1 MHSKGGPAFRPVG
14 RGAASLHA
22 DIRREDAPEAN
33 GPAYQLFGRDYQ
45 AGRLHK
51 TLNHPAPGTLKPAVP
66 QPLCPKQTLIS
77 QMDPFTVIAIAI
89 VVVLIITIVVM
100 GGWLR

>member
-1 MHSKGGPAFRPVG
+1 MS
-14 RGAASLHA
+14 
-22 DIRREDAPEAN
+22 
-33 GPAYQLFGRDYQ
+33 
-45 AGRLHK
+45 
-51 TLNHPAPGTLKPAVP
+51 
-66 QPLCPKQTLIS
+66 QPLRPNKKSFS

>member
-1 MHSKGGPAFRPVG
+1 MDRHSARSGAVPLAFTLTFV
-14 RGAASLHA
+14 AKM
-22 DIRREDAPEAN
+22 RRKQN

-45 AGRLHK
+45 AGRPHK
-51 TLNHPAPGTLKPAVP
+51 TLNHPAPGMLKPAVP
-66 QPLCPKQTLIS
+66 QPLRPKQTLIS

>member
-1 MHSKGGPAFRPVG
+1 M
-14 RGAASLHA
+14 
-22 DIRREDAPEAN
+22 
-33 GPAYQLFGRDYQ
+33 
-45 AGRLHK
+45 
-51 TLNHPAPGTLKPAVP
+51 LKPAVP
-66 QPLCPKQTLIS
+66 QPLRPKQTLIS